1 MIAESDKK
9 DRTPWRK
16 PGSAADKSKD
26 SGLQKESVNEF
37 PLGRRNFIWM
47 GVSAAVIIVGFLLI
61 LGSGSTEEFNP
72 DIFSARRI
80 VVGPTLAFLGFVA
93 MGVSIIR
100 RPGKKA

>member
-16 PGSAADKSKD
+16 PGSA
-26 SGLQKESVNEF
+26 
-37 PLGRRNFIWM
+37 
-47 GVSAAVIIVGFLLI
+47 VIIVGFLLM

>member
-37 PLGRRNFIWM
+37 P
-47 GVSAAVIIVGFLLI
+47 
-61 LGSGSTEEFNP
+61 
-72 DIFSARRI
+72 
-80 VVGPTLAFLGFVA
+80 
-93 MGVSIIR
+93 
-100 RPGKKA
+100 

>member
-1 MIAESDKK
+1 
-9 DRTPWRK
+9 
-16 PGSAADKSKD
+16 
-26 SGLQKESVNEF
+26 
-37 PLGRRNFIWM
+37 M
-47 GVSAAVIIVGFLLI
+47 GVSAAVIIVGFLLM